1 MQHQSEGT
9 RLPEQL
15 FNGGA
20 NDTASNVSRGLESV
34 GVPQDISDSIGR
46 GYVAI
51 FVAVAIFLYFV
62 YNRWIGSKTHPPKKK
77 KKKKR

>member
-1 MQHQSEGT
+1 MQHQPEGT

-34 GVPQDISDSIGR
+34 GVPQDIAGSIGR

-51 FVAVAIFLYFV
+51 FVVVALFLGFRFYK
-62 YNRWIGSKTHPPKKK
+62 WIGSKTHPPKKK